1 MVMDNRRYFYLAEGE
16 CEEKLLEALQ
26 LKPSLIHHEKVEKYN
41 IIQDELPKRKLMQY
55 PSGCVVVLVFDTDKD
70 VTEHLKR
77 NLELLKSLPFKVEVM
92 TIVEVLNFEDELERS
107 TDVKHAQD
115 FTKSESLKDFKNAV
129 NRAKDKDFRAAL
141 KRHKFDLSKLWT
153 QKPPRIF
160 SFINQDGGKVKV
172 TE

>member
-1 MVMDNRRYFYLAEGE
+1 MDNRRYFYLAEGE

-26 LKPSLIHHEKVEKYN
+26 LKPSLIHHGKVEKYN

-55 PSGCVVVLVFDTDKD
+55 PSGCVVVLVIDTDKD

-115 FTKSESLKDFKNAV
+115 FTKSESLKDF
-129 NRAKDKDFRAAL
+129 
-141 KRHKFDLSKLWT
+141 
-153 QKPPRIF
+153 
-160 SFINQDGGKVKV
+160 
-172 TE
+172 